1 MKSVYTVSG
10 GLIAAGIL
18 TYSLRN
24 LFPDFF
30 QQDLQHTVSP
40 AALQSSISTQ
50 ITHLGEQLRELLRPI
65 GTQAAA
71 MEQELAAKKEKLRAL
86 RHTHNKLQKELS
98 EAHMHLVA
106 NDEELVVKTDALNAK
121 TAQLLDLTVNIE
133 GLEAAL
139 DMAEAEKEK
148 LMEQHGKMRG
158 QLVKV
163 AGAWTLMGRIKD
175 EYVPAE
181 ERV

>member
-1 MKSVYTVSG
+1 MKSIYTVSG

-18 TYSLRN
+18 AYSLQN
-24 LFPDFF
+24 SLPGFL

-40 AALQSSISTQ
+40 AVLQSSISTQ
-50 ITHLGEQLRELLRPI
+50 ITQLGEQLHELLRPI

-86 RHTHNKLQKELS
+86 RHTHKELQKELL

-106 NDEELVVKTDALNAK
+106 NDEELVVKTDALNTK
-121 TAQLLDLTVNIE
+121 TAQLLDLTVMIE

-139 DMAEAEKEK
+139 NMAVAEKEQ
-148 LMEQHGKMRG
+148 LMEQNGKMRG

-163 AGAWTLMGRIKD
+163 AGAWVLMDGIQD
-175 EYVPAE
+175 EYGPAE